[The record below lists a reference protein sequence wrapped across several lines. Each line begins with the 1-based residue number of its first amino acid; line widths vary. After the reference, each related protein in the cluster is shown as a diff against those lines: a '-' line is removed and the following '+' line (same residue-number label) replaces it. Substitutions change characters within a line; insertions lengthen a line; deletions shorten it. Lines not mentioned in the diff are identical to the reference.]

1 MNADASFLPLRRG
14 GRFLA
19 EMAPKEGQA
28 LGISDCDH
36 SCVL

>member
-1 MNADASFLPLRRG
+1 MNADASFLPLRR
-14 GRFLA
+14 RILA